1 MTTGNISSA
10 DISKMMMNVKVQ
22 SNIISSEAQGTGS
35 FQSLFGSQNSVETDF
50 QPNKFENES
59 IQTVA
64 DKNSAG
70 KAKDIMKTREDTVVD
85 DKAYNE
91 LKEDI
96 KGVLKEELG
105 LTDEELENAMAELG
119 LTYADLLVPQNISN
133 LIALV
138 NNIEPAA
145 IITDAQLTAQLADI
159 LGSVSELV
167 NQFAEMN
174 QINVQDVAGEFENF
188 LALAEEN
195 ADVTENNVSVSTVT
209 DSETGKEI
217 TITVENARTEDVKT
231 EFTKNPENTM
241 IQDTAADN
249 TQNNSDAKDSKSGN
263 ENSQSFAGNLINN
276 LVENVAGAIE
286 SGSDFSQ
293 IYHVNSADVINQM
306 IDSIRLNATVDTT
319 QMEIQLTPENL
330 GKINLTIAAK
340 DGVITASITTAN
352 EAVKAI
358 IESQLVQL
366 KEAMNNQGLK
376 VEDVEVTVANQAF
389 DQNAENS
396 GGDNGAQSRN
406 TSRKFRGIDE
416 LSQDNTEQEDSI
428 INQMMEANGNSVNLR
443 A

>member
-22 SNIISSEAQGTGS
+22 SNIISSEAQGTSS
-35 FQSLFGSQNSVETDF
+35 FQSLFGNQNTVETDF
-50 QPNKFENES
+50 QPKKLENES

-64 DKNSAG
+64 DKNSSG
-70 KAKDIMKTREDTVVD
+70 KTKDIMKTREDSVVD
-85 DKAYNE
+85 DNAYSE

-138 NNIEPAA
+138 NNVEPAA
-145 IITDAQLTAQLADI
+145 IITDAQLTSQLADI
-159 LGSVSELV
+159 LSSISELV

-174 QINVQDVAGEFENF
+174 QINAQDVAAEFEAF
-188 LALAEEN
+188 LNSAEEST
-195 ADVTENNVSVSTVT
+195 DVSENDVQVSKVT

-217 TITVENARTEDVKT
+217 TVTVENGRTEDVKT
-231 EFTKNPENTM
+231 EFTGRPEG
-241 IQDTAADN
+241 TAVQENASDN
-249 TQNNSDAKDSKSGN
+249 AQNSTASKDSQSGS
-263 ENSQSFAGNLINN
+263 EQSQSFAGNLINN
-276 LVENVAGAIE
+276 LVENVAGAME
-286 SGSDFSQ
+286 AGSDFSQ
-293 IYHVNSADVINQM
+293 IYHVNSADVVNQM
-306 IDSIRLNATVDTT
+306 IDSIRLNATADTT
-319 QMEIQLTPENL
+319 KMEIQLTPENL
-330 GKINLTIAAK
+330 GKINLTIAAR

-358 IESQLVQL
+358 VESQLVQL

-389 DQNAENS
+389 DQNTDNS
-396 GGDNGAQSRN
+396 ANDNGAQSQNAR
-406 TSRKFRGIDE
+406 RKFRGIDE
-416 LSQDNTEQEDSI
+416 LSQDNTEPEDSI
-428 INQMMEANGNSVNLR
+428 INQMMEADGNSVNLR